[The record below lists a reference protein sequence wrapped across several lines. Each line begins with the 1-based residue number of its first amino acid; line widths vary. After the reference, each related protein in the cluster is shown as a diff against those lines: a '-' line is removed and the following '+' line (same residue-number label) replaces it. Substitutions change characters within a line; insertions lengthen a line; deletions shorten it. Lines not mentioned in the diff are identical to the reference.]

1 VLEMEVALH
10 VVEVMDEYG
19 TCVGSVGG
27 LRTLLLVVEMMLCM
41 LEAVEVITSV
51 V

>member
-1 VLEMEVALH
+1 MLEMEVALH

-27 LRTLLLVVEMMLCM
+27 LRTLLVVEMMLCM